1 MMKYKNSEQKLEFYK
16 KTQKKTRI
24 FKYQPDG
31 ISENWP
37 PVVHIKGR
45 TSFQGH
51 KMMMMTMRLRLMMM
65 MSTTMMMMVIRMKKM
80 MIGCPHKR
88 AKKFPGTQK
97 SRNVHLAVM
106 KMMQ

>member
-1 MMKYKNSEQKLEFYK
+1 MQNTDVQISSA
-16 KTQKKTRI
+16 
-24 FKYQPDG
+24 DG

-51 KMMMMTMRLRLMMM
+51 KMMMMAMRMNMMM
-65 MSTTMMMMVIRMKKM
+65 MMTTTMMVMVITMMKM

-88 AKKFPGTQK
+88 ANKFPGTQK

-106 KMMQ
+106 KMRRMMTIMMQ